1 MAILAGCARGDR
13 VGERVEL
20 RMLNIDALDNYANK
34 GESAKFLD
42 SLTPFEFPE
51 GFTNDGKHAKAQF
64 EKQVELLRGK
74 QWLPNDKPNTSTET
88 AADTLLLP
96 VVAPLLV
103 GAAIDFVVTTLD
115 ETADSFEAQ
124 WGTSRMVDGWWW
136 NGVENKEAKP
146 KGENTV
152 PKVENTVPKVENS
165 VPKVENTEPK
175 VENTVPKVENTKE
188 ATVNHWRPKFVGVEI
203 VRSTS
208 KFPASSGGASRL
220 VLLFLPSK
228 SDKRLFVVYP
238 LFYGNRSPKASVGTG
253 GQSLA
258 ATISMSVNATWVGND
273 RAVQAEVAQAVFDV
287 TGYSTSTPGAAFW
300 RMPDRDSVGWF
311 AAGPAAAPTPRISSS
326 AAGVFRIAVAVTEK
340 DEGESRQWIERAS
353 KYVTDNR
360 EKVIEAVK
368 GGAEGT
374 K

>member
-1 MAILAGCARGDR
+1 MKLIALTLVCWCMAILAGCARGDR

-42 SLTPFEFPE
+42 SLSPFEFPADFEFE
-51 GFTNDGKHAKAQF
+51 GKALNDGKDAKAQF
-64 EKQVELLRGK
+64 EKQVELLREK
-74 QWLPNDKPNTSTET
+74 EWLPKDQPNTSTET
-88 AADTLLLP
+88 AAGTLLLP

-103 GAAIDFVVTTLD
+103 GAAIDFIVTTLD
-115 ETADSFEAQ
+115 ETAESFEAQ
-124 WGTSRMVDGWWW
+124 WGTSRMVDGWW
-136 NGVENKEAKP
+136 NAV
-146 KGENTV
+146 
-152 PKVENTVPKVENS
+152 
-165 VPKVENTEPK
+165 KVENTELKPVYK
-175 VENTVPKVENTKE
+175 
-188 ATVNHWRPKFVGVEI
+188 WSPKFVGVEI

-311 AAGPAAAPTPRISSS
+311 AAGPAAAPTPRISDS

-368 GGAEGT
+368 GGAGGT